1 MGAQP
6 QKGQRMTYLD
16 ALHDEAHTKPEN
28 NKRRTHMGRYVG
40 PFTRRNYGRG
50 HGYKDAN
57 GAKVPGVTT
66 ILSKGL
72 PKPALVNWAARTA
85 AEYAVDN
92 WDTLADLPV
101 SERLGMI
108 KDAPN
113 ATKNAAALRGTKLH
127 DAAERLIADDTVD
140 VEPEQVPLVEN
151 YARFLSDWDVQPE
164 CVESAVYSVTHGY
177 AGTLDLIAT
186 LADGRRWLLDIKTSK
201 GVYGDMALQ
210 LAAYRY
216 AEFLH
221 DEDTEGADLAMPQV
235 EAVGIIHVRADGYDL
250 VPLTAGPAEFRSF
263 LYIAQ
268 VAATADRLRELVHAP
283 IAPEKIEVSA

>member
-1 MGAQP
+1 
-6 QKGQRMTYLD
+6 MTYLD
-16 ALHDEAHTKPEN
+16 ALHDGAPQVNTQKTARKEHQ
-28 NKRRTHMGRYVG
+28 MGRYQG

-50 HGYKDAN
+50 HGYKDAT

-92 WDTLADLPV
+92 WPMLNDLPV
-101 SERLGMI
+101 SERLDMI
-108 KDAPN
+108 RRAPD

-127 DAAERLIADDTVD
+127 DAAERLIAEGTVD
-140 VEPEQVPLVEN
+140 VEPDQVPLVEN
-151 YARFLSDWDVQPE
+151 YARFLSEWDVQAE
-164 CVESAVYSVTHGY
+164 YVESAVYNVTQGY
-177 AGTLDLIAT
+177 AGTLDLIAR

-221 DEDTEGADLAMPQV
+221 DDDTEGPTDLPMPQV

-268 VAATADRLRELVHAP
+268 VAATSERLRELVHAP
-283 IAPEKIEVSA
+283 LTPERVEVSA

>member
-1 MGAQP
+1 
-6 QKGQRMTYLD
+6 
-16 ALHDEAHTKPEN
+16 
-28 NKRRTHMGRYVG
+28 MGRYEG
-40 PFTRRNYGRG
+40 PFTRRKYGRG
-50 HGYKDAN
+50 HGYKDAQ
-57 GAKVPGVTT
+57 GQKVPGVTT

-92 WDTLADLPV
+92 WPMLNDLPV
-101 SERLGMI
+101 SERLDMI
-108 KDAPN
+108 RRAPD

-127 DAAERLIADDTVD
+127 DAAERLIAEGTVD
-140 VEPEQVPLVEN
+140 VEPDQVPLVEN
-151 YARFLSDWDVQPE
+151 YARFLFEWDVRAE
-164 CVESAVYSVTHGY
+164 YVESAVYNVTHGY
-177 AGTLDLIAT
+177 AGTLDLIAR

-221 DEDTEGADLAMPQV
+221 DDDTEGPSDLAMPQV

-250 VPLTAGPAEFRSF
+250 VPLTAGPAEFRAF

-283 IAPEKIEVSA
+283 ITPEKETVSA

>member
-1 MGAQP
+1 
-6 QKGQRMTYLD
+6 
-16 ALHDEAHTKPEN
+16 
-28 NKRRTHMGRYVG
+28 MGRYQG

-50 HGYKDAN
+50 HGYKDAQ
-57 GAKVPGVTT
+57 GQKVPGVTT

-92 WDTLADLPV
+92 WPMLNDLPV
-101 SERLGMI
+101 SERLDMI
-108 KDAPN
+108 RRAPD

-127 DAAERLIADDTVD
+127 DAAERLIAEGTVD
-140 VEPEQVPLVEN
+140 VEPDQVPLVEN
-151 YARFLSDWDVQPE
+151 YTRFLSDWDVKAE
-164 CVESAVYSVTHGY
+164 YVESAVYNVTHGY

-221 DEDTEGADLAMPQV
+221 DDDTEGPTDLAMPQV
-235 EAVGIIHVRADGYDL
+235 EAVGIIHVRADDYDL

-283 IAPEKIEVSA
+283 LTPELCGGVLLQSVLLHQRQRLLHP

>member
-1 MGAQP
+1 
-6 QKGQRMTYLD
+6 MTYLD
-16 ALHDEAHTKPEN
+16 ALHDGAPQVNTQKTAQKEHQ
-28 NKRRTHMGRYVG
+28 MGRYQG

-50 HGYKDAN
+50 HGYKDAT

-92 WDTLADLPV
+92 WATLADLPV
-101 SERLGMI
+101 SERLEMI
-108 KDAPN
+108 RNAPN
-113 ATKNAAALRGTKLH
+113 ERKQTAALRGTKLH
-127 DAAERLIADDTVD
+127 DAAQVLIETGVVD

-151 YARFLSDWDVQPE
+151 YARFLREWSVTPHY
-164 CVESAVYSVTHGY
+164 VESAVYSVTHGY

-186 LADGRRWLLDIKTSK
+186 LSDGCVWLLDIKTSK
-201 GVYGDMALQ
+201 GVWGDQALQ

-221 DEDTEGADLAMPQV
+221 DDDTEGPTDLPMPQV

-268 VAATADRLRELVHAP
+268 VAATSERLRELVHAP
-283 IAPEKIEVSA
+283 LTPERVEVSA